1 MPFAEL
7 IESLFGTSRQLGG
20 SAAIGMTAE
29 GTVSIRK
36 PYRGRGLHSHDWG
49 SQYEDL
55 YHPES
60 DRGGRAGGVQLLA
73 PATHQ
78 PANAFHRVSMGVT
91 QHWTFCSPEKRSG
104 FSMQAASSAPKRPT

>member
-7 IESLFGTSRQLGG
+7 IESLFGTSQQLGG
-20 SAAIGMTAE
+20 SAPIGMTAE

-55 YHPES
+55 
-60 DRGGRAGGVQLLA
+60 
-73 PATHQ
+73 
-78 PANAFHRVSMGVT
+78 RVSMGVT
-91 QHWTFCSPEKRSG
+91 QDWIFCSPEKRSG
-104 FSMQAASSAPKRPT
+104 FSMQAASSAPRRAT